1 MNLPDFGKI
10 SRYLTHPLALIGF
23 VLMLVYGIHETLI
36 GSGLLPQVTQETG
49 GEIIKLFLHYGFLL
63 ALVLIP
69 LGFGHALWKS
79 WIEKKKT

>member
-1 MNLPDFGKI
+1 MNFPDFGKI
-10 SRYLTHPLALIGF
+10 ARHLTHPLVLIGF

-36 GSGLLPQVTQETG
+36 SSGLLSQVDSGES

-69 LGFGHALWKS
+69 LGFAHAFWKS